1 MRLLAYV
8 LRRLLF
14 VVPQALGI
22 SVITFVIV
30 RVLPGNPALVLAGST
45 ATKESIAAI
54 EHRLGLDQPIWVQYG
69 RYLKDLVAGDLGKSI
84 VTSQPVVDD
93 LVQRL
98 PATLELIFFGL
109 LVSLIVGIPLG
120 VSAAVGRGQ
129 GPAHRIATPYSLL
142 AGSIPDF
149 WVGLIVILVFYAY
162 LGWAPAPLGQLP
174 TGADPPARITGMYV
188 VDALATGNWG
198 VLRLAAAHLLLPLL
212 TLVFVYMA
220 PIVKM
225 TRSSMDDVLESAFV
239 DHLESLGLRRR
250 IILWRALRNAL
261 PPVVTIVG
269 VLVGYL
275 LGGAVLIEVVFSW
288 GGAGQYAVL
297 AIVNSD
303 FAAIQGFVLAAA
315 GFSLLVYLAVDL
327 LYFALDPRIRP

>member
-54 EHRLGLDQPIWVQYG
+54 ERRLGLDQPIWIQYW
-69 RYLKDLVAGDLGKSI
+69 RYLKAVATGDLGKSL
-84 VTSQPVVDD
+84 VTSQPVRED
-93 LVQRL
+93 LIQRL
-98 PATLELIFFGL
+98 PATFELIFFGL
-109 LVSLIVGIPLG
+109 LLALLIGVPLG
-120 VSAAVGRGQ
+120 VLASVSGGRGL
-129 GPAHRIATPYSLL
+129 AHRVATPYGLL

-149 WVGLIVILVFYAY
+149 WVGLILILVFYSY
-162 LGWAPAPLGQLP
+162 LGWAPAPLGQLAI
-174 TGADPPARITGMYV
+174 GADPPDRITGMYV
-188 VDALATGNWG
+188 VDSLVTGNWP
-198 VLRLAAAHLLLPLL
+198 VFRSALAHLFLPLG

-225 TRSSMDDVLESAFV
+225 TRSSMDDVLQSAFV
-239 DHLESLGLRRR
+239 EHLELLGLRRPA
-250 IILWRALRNAL
+250 ILLRALQNAL

-275 LGGAVLIEVVFSW
+275 LGGAVLIEIVFSW
-288 GGAGQYAVL
+288 GGAGQYAVQ

-303 FAAIQGFVLAAA
+303 FAATQGFVLVAAA
-315 GFSLLVYLAVDL
+315 FSLLVYLAVDL
-327 LYFALDPRIRP
+327 LYFAMDPRIRP

>member
-1 MRLLAYV
+1 VRLFAYI

-54 EHRLGLDQPIWVQYG
+54 ERRLGLDQPIWVQYW
-69 RYLKDLVAGDLGKSI
+69 RYLNGLVTGDLGKSL

-98 PATLELIFFGL
+98 PATFELIFFGL
-109 LVSLIVGIPLG
+109 ILSLIVGIPLG
-120 VSAAVGRGQ
+120 VRAAVSRGK
-129 GPAHRIATPYSLL
+129 GLAHRIAAPYSLL

-149 WVGLIVILVFYAY
+149 WVGLIAILVFYAY

-174 TGADPPARITGMYV
+174 IGADPPVRITGMYM
-188 VDALATGNWG
+188 VDALATGNWR
-198 VLRLAAAHLLLPLL
+198 VLQSAATHLLLPLV

-225 TRSSMDDVLESAFV
+225 TRSSMEEVLESAFV
-239 DHLESLGLRRR
+239 DHLESLGLGRRV
-250 IILWRALRNAL
+250 IMWRALRNAL

-275 LGGAVLIEVVFSW
+275 LGGAVLIEIVFSW
-288 GGAGQYAVL
+288 GGAGQYAVQ

-303 FAAIQGFVLAAA
+303 FAAIQGFVLVAA

>member
-1 MRLLAYV
+1 MALLAYV
-8 LRRLLF
+8 LRRLAF

-54 EHRLGLDQPIWVQYG
+54 ERRLGLDQPIWVQYW
-69 RYLKDLVAGDLGKSI
+69 RYLEDLAAGDLGKSL
-84 VTSQPVVDD
+84 VTSQPVKED

-98 PATLELIFFGL
+98 PATFELIFFGL
-109 LVSLIVGIPLG
+109 LLAVIIGVPLG
-120 VSAAVGRGQ
+120 VLAAVKGGRV
-129 GPAHRIATPYSLL
+129 ARRLATPYSLL

-149 WVGLIVILVFYAY
+149 WIGLILILVFYSY

-174 TGADPPARITGMYV
+174 IGADPPVRVTGMYV
-188 VDALATGNWG
+188 VDALLTGNWPTF
-198 VLRLAAAHLLLPLL
+198 RAALAHLLLPLA

-220 PIVKM
+220 PLVKM
-225 TRSSMDDVLESAFV
+225 TRSSMDDVLRSPFV
-239 DHLESLGLRRR
+239 ERLDALGLGRRLVLR
-250 IILWRALRNAL
+250 RALRNAL

-275 LGGAVLIEVVFSW
+275 LGGAVLIEMVFSW
-288 GGAGQYAVL
+288 GGAGQYAVQ

-303 FAAIQGFVLAAA
+303 FAAIQGFVLVAAA
-315 GFSLLVYLAVDL
+315 FSLLVYLAVDL
-327 LYFALDPRIRP
+327 LYFAMDPRIRP